1 MSAIATPQDQERLQ
15 AAAAARLKAI
25 NDQWKD
31 SEEESEEESEEQE
44 EEADDPAPSPTAA
57 SLGID
62 ARLLQ
67 GDNGLAKPKIASY
80 GVGLSLGLGNDNSS
94 EAASDETEDEMPT

>member
-1 MSAIATPQDQERLQ
+1 LQ

-31 SEEESEEESEEQE
+31 SEEEEEEDSEEEEEND
-44 EEADDPAPSPTAA
+44 AAPSPTAA

-62 ARLLQ
+62 ARLLGPNDGRVQ
-67 GDNGLAKPKIASY
+67 ARVPSY
-80 GVGLSLGLGNDNSS
+80 GVGLSLGLGNDDSS